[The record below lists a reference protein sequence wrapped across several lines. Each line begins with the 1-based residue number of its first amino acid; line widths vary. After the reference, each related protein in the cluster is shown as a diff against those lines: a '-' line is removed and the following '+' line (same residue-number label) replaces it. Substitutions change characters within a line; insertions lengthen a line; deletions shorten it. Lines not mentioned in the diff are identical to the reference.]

1 MNFVAYYRV
10 STQRQGES
18 GLGMEAQ
25 RGQVQRYVAAIGGAL
40 VAEYTEVESG
50 KRVTRPQLERA
61 MDHAKKA
68 GATLIVAKIDR
79 LARNARYLLKLR
91 DSGLPL
97 TFCDLPNPPDGAVGR
112 FMIGQMALFAEF
124 ERERISERTKSALAI
139 AKQRGKKL
147 GVNGKALARRNRG
160 LADAYA
166 RRVAEKIREVNFDWQ
181 AMTQIELRTFLNA
194 HQILTANG
202 RPWGKTTVQRL
213 YSRLVGLRDERD
225 N

>member
-68 GATLIVAKIDR
+68 GAMVHAKQSGATLIVAKIDR

-147 GVNGKALARRNRG
+147 GVNGKALARRNR
-160 LADAYA
+160 
-166 RRVAEKIREVNFDWQ
+166 
-181 AMTQIELRTFLNA
+181 
-194 HQILTANG
+194 
-202 RPWGKTTVQRL
+202 
-213 YSRLVGLRDERD
+213 
-225 N
+225 